1 MNREQRDSS
10 SRDGEGASSSPA
22 VSMDPDGTV
31 HAPAFSVP
39 LSRYMSDAARRAYFH
54 NARLPAVLLMEPTDI
69 KRFRKLWDELFYAP
83 RLDKARQRY
92 PVGIRSRMMG
102 GVAVD
107 DVTPLADI
115 TAPHDQRVLI
125 NLHGGG
131 FTFGAGMGGLLESIP
146 IACLAGIRVVSVN
159 YRQGPEYRFPAA
171 SEDVA
176 AVYRALLS
184 RYAPN
189 HIGLFGC
196 AAGGL
201 LCAMALAW
209 FQRFELPRPGA
220 AAILSSP
227 IGDGLDGD
235 SRYVAPPLMGR
246 PGPHAH
252 GMDAGVM
259 ESYLA
264 GADPDSPLVSPLAS
278 PQTLSGFPPTLLA
291 TGTRACELSSVA
303 YSHGQLIK
311 AGAEAEL
318 HIWDG
323 LWHGFMYDIDLPES
337 KQLFDVVVRFFS
349 RHTGAAPG

>member
-176 AVYRALLS
+176 AVYRALLT
-184 RYAPN
+184 RYEPHN
-189 HIGLFGC
+189 IGLYGC
-196 AAGGL
+196 SAGGL

-220 AAILSSP
+220 VAILYSSL
-227 IGDGLDGD
+227 DDQFDGD
-235 SRYVAPPLMGR
+235 SRYTTPPLLGQPAPR
-246 PGPHAH
+246 PHDVGV
-252 GMDAGVM
+252 GMM
-259 ESYLA
+259 ENYLA
-264 GADPDSPLVSPLAS
+264 GADSNSPLVSPLVS
-278 PQTLSGFPPTLLA
+278 PHVLSRFPPTLLA
-291 TGTRACELSSVA
+291 TGTRAGELSSVVQ
-303 YSHGQLIK
+303 SHAQLIK
-311 AGAEAEL
+311 AGAEAYL
-318 HIWDG
+318 HIWEG
-323 LWHGFMYDIDLPES
+323 LWHGFMYDVDLPES
-337 KQLFDVVVRFFS
+337 KELFDVVVRFFS
-349 RHTGAAPG
+349 RHLGAATA

>member
-1 MNREQRDSS
+1 MNREQHDSS
-10 SRDGEGASSSPA
+10 SRSGEGAGSSSA
-22 VSMDPDGTV
+22 LLMDPDGTV

-39 LSRYMSDAARRAYFH
+39 LSRYMSGAARRAYFH
-54 NARLPAVLLMEPTDI
+54 NARLPAALLMEPTDI

-115 TAPHDQRVLI
+115 TAPNDQRVLI

-176 AVYRALLS
+176 AVYRTLLT
-184 RYAPN
+184 RYEPHN
-189 HIGLFGC
+189 IGLYGC
-196 AAGGL
+196 SAGGL

-220 AAILSSP
+220 SAILYSS
-227 IGDGLDGD
+227 IDDRFDGD
-235 SRYVAPPLMGR
+235 SRYTTPPLMGQSAPR
-246 PGPHAH
+246 PHDVGV
-252 GMDAGVM
+252 GMM
-259 ESYLA
+259 EHYLA
-264 GADPDSPLVSPLAS
+264 GADSSSPLVSPLVS
-278 PQTLSGFPPTLLA
+278 PQVLSRFPPTLLA
-291 TGTRACELSSVA
+291 TGTRAGELSSVVH
-303 YSHGQLIK
+303 SHAQLIK
-311 AGAEAEL
+311 AGVEAYL
-318 HIWDG
+318 HIWEG
-323 LWHGFMYDIDLPES
+323 LWHGFMYDVDLPES
-337 KQLFDVVVRFFS
+337 KELFDVVVRFFS
-349 RHTGAAPG
+349 RHLGAATA